1 MDDQIEKNAERSAGE
16 AEKEA
21 ERVRAAPDRGSYTH
35 VFKKPFTYE
44 GVSYDM
50 LTFQFD
56 AMTGGDSLEIVKE
69 LRLMGI
75 TVVSKPYMDEY
86 VEAFAARSCTWRDGN
101 RRLRAAAF
109 RTMGY
114 EDYAAI
120 CGRTKNFLLRAEL

>member
-1 MDDQIEKNAERSAGE
+1 MDDQIIKNAERSAGE

-21 ERVRAAPDRGSYTH
+21 ERVRATPDRGSYTH

-44 GVSYDM
+44 GDTFDS

-69 LRLMGI
+69 LRIMGI

-86 VEAFAARSCTWRDGN
+86 VEAFAAKSCTWRDGN
-101 RRLRAAAF
+101 RRLSATAF
-109 RTMGY
+109 RKMDY
-114 EDYAAI
+114 VDYAAI
-120 CGRTKNFLLRAEL
+120 LKRTRDFLLLAEL